1 MYITPLHNI
10 RTHSMDLL
18 HTLVPRFFSILLSWI
33 DTGNLRNRLYT
44 LEQRVEILE
53 TALSD
58 IERINS
64 KNARDPL
71 VQGIVDRVNR
81 VEKASEDLKSGV

>member
-1 MYITPLHNI
+1 
-10 RTHSMDLL
+10 MDLL

>member
-1 MYITPLHNI
+1 
-10 RTHSMDLL
+10 MDLL

-44 LEQRVEILE
+44 LEQRVEILG

>member
-1 MYITPLHNI
+1 
-10 RTHSMDLL
+10 MDLL

-33 DTGNLRNRLYT
+33 GSGNLRNRLYT

-53 TALSD
+53 TALGD

-64 KNARDPL
+64 KNAGDPL